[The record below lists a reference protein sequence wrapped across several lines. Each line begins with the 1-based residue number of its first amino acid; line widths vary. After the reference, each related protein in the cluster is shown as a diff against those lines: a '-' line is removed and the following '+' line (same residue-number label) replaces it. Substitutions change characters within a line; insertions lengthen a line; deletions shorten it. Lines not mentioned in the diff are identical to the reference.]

1 MCAGIGRSF
10 GERIFPHARRC
21 AEKMKRERHLKNA
34 SNRRR
39 SSKSSSIAAVYAALI
54 GDILVAV
61 SKVGATIWTGSAA
74 MTSEAIHSIVDTTN
88 EILLLYGIHRSRKK
102 ADSEH
107 PFGYGREVYFWSFVV
122 SLLIFAFGAG
132 FSIYEGAYRILYP
145 APIQSPIVSYVVLAL
160 AFLFEGGSWLYS
172 LRQFRRAKGD
182 LGFFEAFSISKDPPG
197 FMTLFEDSVALV
209 GILIA
214 AAATFAAVA
223 LGRPEFDGAG
233 SIAVGIILA
242 ATSVFLARESKSLL
256 IGEPANPSIQN
267 SILSLA
273 NAQPSCLSA
282 NGLFTVQLGPDQV
295 IAMLSLEFSDMML
308 APQIE
313 EAVIN
318 LEMKVREENP
328 EIVAL
333 FVKPQTAKTFQDQR
347 ERSLG
352 QARPQ
357 QTPSMPPDP
366 KAGGA

>member
-1 MCAGIGRSF
+1 
-10 GERIFPHARRC
+10 
-21 AEKMKRERHLKNA
+21 MKRGSSTVKYA

-39 SSKSSSIAAVYAALI
+39 RVSSTGAVYAALI
-54 GDILVAV
+54 GDILVAL
-61 SKVGATIWTGSAA
+61 SKVGATFWTGSAA
-74 MTSEAIHSIVDTTN
+74 MTSEAIHSIVDTIN
-88 EILLLYGIHRSRKK
+88 EVLLLYGIHRSREK
-102 ADSEH
+102 ADTEH

-145 APIQSPIVSYVVLAL
+145 VPIESPIVSYVVLAL

-172 LRQFRRAKGD
+172 LTQFRRAKGD
-182 LGFFEAFSISKDPPG
+182 LGFFQAFRLSKDPPS

-214 AAATFAAVA
+214 AAATFAAVS

-233 SIAVGIILA
+233 SIGVGLILA

-256 IGEPANPSIQN
+256 IGEPAYPSIQN
-267 SILSLA
+267 SILALA

-282 NGLFTVQLGPDQV
+282 NGLFTVQLGPNQV
-295 IAMLSLEFSDMML
+295 IAMLSLEFSDGML

-313 EAVIN
+313 EAVID
-318 LEMKVREENP
+318 LENKVREDNP

-352 QARPQ
+352 QAPPI
-357 QTPSMPPDP
+357 QTPSTAPYPE
-366 KAGGA
+366 AGGA